1 MKMKTSLI
9 LMALKFSIKTYQ
21 AFQKLV
27 FKKILD
33 QSMTTTKV
41 QKAQNQFLESQN
53 LWILKMQKE

>member
-1 MKMKTSLI
+1 MFMKMKTSLI

-53 LWILKMQKE
+53 L